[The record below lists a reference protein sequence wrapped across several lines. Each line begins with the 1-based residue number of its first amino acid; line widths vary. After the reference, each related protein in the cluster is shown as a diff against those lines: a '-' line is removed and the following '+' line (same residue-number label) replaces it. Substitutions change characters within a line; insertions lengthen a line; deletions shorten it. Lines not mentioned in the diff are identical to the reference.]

1 MMTGNMTENERQKAL
16 RDYNERQA
24 AYWRTPEGREQQRK
38 QHSYALLFE
47 TNGVFHIDNV
57 EPGKYSIYVSLT
69 NPTRPDNYYEH
80 IGSMNKEVVVS
91 PALGGRP
98 DEPQDLGPME
108 VQIRGVQRPGRRA
121 PKFEL
126 KTLDGKQAG

>member
-1 MMTGNMTENERQKAL
+1 MLFRSVTGRMTVVGGEPEDVDWRRDVHTMQTTVEFPATVTPPMITGNMTEDGRQKAF
-16 RDYNERQA
+16 REYNERQA

-69 NPTRPDNYYEH
+69 NPTRPDNY
-80 IGSMNKEVVVS
+80 
-91 PALGGRP
+91 
-98 DEPQDLGPME
+98 
-108 VQIRGVQRPGRRA
+108 
-121 PKFEL
+121 
-126 KTLDGKQAG
+126 